1 MRQPAFRVAVIAD
14 AHLHATDADFGHG
27 AAPVPRPAS
36 DVVKSTRVFNETG
49 PVLRHVLRDI
59 ADRGIRHVVLL
70 GDLTD
75 DGQPAMLEALQRILD
90 EARASGLTFWA
101 VPGNHDLYADTGRH
115 RTRRMVNAAGGHD
128 LFTSDP
134 DRKDP
139 TAQRVVVTPRMRCPG
154 LPEGLIARA
163 GFFDNP
169 AGLHWETPFGR
180 DPAPGARQYPVRSDD
195 GTVERHLMD
204 ASYLAEP
211 APGVWL
217 LMIDANVWV
226 PYGRHRPAG
235 EGDFADSTEAGWPAM
250 LRHKAFVVAWMRD
263 VAVRARMQGKRLL
276 TFSHYPV
283 LDAFTHSRAAE
294 HALLGQTMMARRSP
308 GTAVARALAE
318 TGIGVHFSG
327 HLHLNATTRYAG
339 AEGWLVDVA
348 VPSLAAFP
356 AAYKIITLDHGI
368 KVQTVGA
375 GNMPMPAGTAYP
387 GTLAGHGSYG
397 GFLAAHARHLV
408 GRRFLRREWPADLAA
423 AVPGLTL
430 AGMGVAGG
438 EEIPALTVIED
449 WHLLRMG
456 GPFGRDLIPADRLAL
471 YLGATGRTA
480 NWAPLLAMIQS
491 YLGQLPARDFRI
503 DPATGHVTAD

>member
-1 MRQPAFRVAVIAD
+1 MTPPAFRIAVIAD
-14 AHLHATDADFGHG
+14 AHLHDMHADFGQG
-27 AAPVPRPAS
+27 AGPVLRPAS

-59 ADRGIRHVVLL
+59 AARGIRHVVLL

-75 DGQPAMLEALQRILD
+75 DGQPAMLDALQRILD
-90 EARASGLTFWA
+90 EARPWGLTFWA
-101 VPGNHDLYADTGRH
+101 VPGNHDLFADTGRH
-115 RTRRMVNAAGGHD
+115 RTRRMVNAAGDHD

-134 DRKDP
+134 GRHDP

-154 LPEGLIARA
+154 QPEGLLPRA
-163 GFFDNP
+163 GFFGNP
-169 AGLHWETPFGR
+169 VGLHWETPFGR
-180 DPAPGARQYPVRSDD
+180 DPAPETRQYPIRSDD

-226 PYGRHRPAG
+226 PFGRNRPVG
-235 EGDFADSTEAGWPAM
+235 EGDFADATEAGWPAM
-250 LRHKAFVVAWMRD
+250 LRHKAFVVAWMRE
-263 VAVRARMQGKRLL
+263 VAVRAREQGKRLL

-283 LDAFTHSRAAE
+283 IDPFADSRAAE
-294 HALLGQTMMARRSP
+294 DALLGQTMMARRSP
-308 GTAVARALAE
+308 GSAVARALAE

-327 HLHLNATTRYAG
+327 HLHLNATARYAG
-339 AEGWLVDVA
+339 PEGWLVDVA

-356 AAYKIITLDHGI
+356 AAFKIVTIGDTVQ
-368 KVQTVGA
+368 VQTDGA
-375 GNMPMPAGTAYP
+375 GDMPMPAGVAYP
-387 GTLAGHGSYG
+387 GVLAGHDSYG

-423 AVPGLTL
+423 AVPGRTL
-430 AGMGVAGG
+430 ADMGVAGG
-438 EEIPALTVIED
+438 EGIAALTVIED

-456 GPFGRDLIPADRLAL
+456 GPFGCDLIPPDRLAL
-471 YLGATGRTA
+471 YRGAVGCTA
-480 NWAPLLAMIQS
+480 PWVPLLAMIQS

-503 DPATGHVTAD
+503 DPVTGDVSEN